1 MTVSKVW
8 KLRHGVLALSGALV
22 MTACLP
28 PSLFPSE
35 SPVTVSVSD
44 SGGEASLL
52 PGQPLVVRLPS
63 NPSTGYSWTYRVVG
77 DDVLRLDSVS
87 GVTPQADGKVG
98 APGETVWSFRA
109 QGKGIAQLSYV
120 YTRAWEKNA
129 APAKTFSLTVVVQTA
144 P

>member
-1 MTVSKVW
+1 MKRWLMV
-8 KLRHGVLALSGALV
+8 LGVASLLNGCA
-22 MTACLP
+22 
-28 PSLFPSE
+28 PSLFPVE
-35 SPVTVSVSD
+35 MPVTASLSD

-63 NPSTGYSWTYRVVG
+63 NPSTGYGWTYTVVG

-87 GVTPQADGKVG
+87 GVGSEPNGMVG

-109 QGKGIAQLSYV
+109 RDKGIAQLNFV
-120 YTRAWEKNA
+120 YARSWEKNVT
-129 APAKTFSLTVVVQTA
+129 PAKTFRLTVVVQTA

>member
-1 MTVSKVW
+1 MKRLLIPLVAA
-8 KLRHGVLALSGALV
+8 GMLSG
-22 MTACLP
+22 CLP
-28 PSLFPSE
+28 PSLFPVE
-35 SPVTVSVSD
+35 MPVTASLSD
-44 SGGEASLL
+44 AGGEAALL

-63 NPSTGYSWTYRVVG
+63 NPSTGYSWSYKVVG

-87 GVTPQADGKVG
+87 GVTAQADGKVG

-129 APAKTFSLTVVVQTA
+129 TPAKTFSLTVVVQTA